1 MAYHITE
8 DGPKRCTA
16 KPGNCPV
23 SGPQE
28 HHSAKEDA
36 ESVYYASLAKAN
48 GTFPPK
54 SGEVDLP
61 YAFGNMRVKDGD
73 LSDLRSRIA
82 LISGLCGSLALA
94 VHDKTGGTPYFV
106 RYGMREGKNLSDAY
120 AKGGESALHAS
131 ATHALVESRTK
142 PGTFIDA
149 YGQKTIDDLKE
160 FYGDDITLEVGS
172 RAMLVNYADEGVPEI
187 LTNFADEAIAMDARE
202 QSYSYMEFTME
213 TDDEWLD

>member
-48 GTFPPK
+48 GTFPPR

-61 YAFGNMRVKDGD
+61 CAFGNMRVKDGD
-73 LSDLRSRIA
+73 LSDLRSRTA

-106 RYGMREGKNLSDAY
+106 CYDMGEGKNLSDAY
-120 AKGGESALHAS
+120 AEGGESALHAS
-131 ATHALVESRTK
+131 ATHALVESTTK

-187 LTNFADEAIAMDARE
+187 LTNFADEAIAMDVRE

>member
-16 KPGNCPV
+16 KPGNCPI
-23 SGPQE
+23 SGEFE
-28 HHSAKEDA
+28 HHSSKVAA
-36 ESVYYASLAKAN
+36 ESAYYESLAKDN
-48 GTFPPK
+48 ESFPPK
-54 SGEVDLP
+54 NGEIDLP
-61 YAFGNMRVKDGD
+61 CAFGNMRVKDGD
-73 LSDLRSRIA
+73 LSDLKSRTA

-94 VHDKTGGTPYFV
+94 VHDKTNGTPYFV
-106 RYGMREGKNLSDAY
+106 CYGVGDDESLAELY
-120 AKGGESALHAS
+120 EEGGEHALLDV
-131 ATHALVESRTK
+131 ATHALVESTTK

-149 YGQKTIDDLKE
+149 YGQKTLKDLKE

-172 RAMLVNYADEGVPEI
+172 RAMLVNYADDGVPEI

-213 TDDEWLD
+213 TDDERLD